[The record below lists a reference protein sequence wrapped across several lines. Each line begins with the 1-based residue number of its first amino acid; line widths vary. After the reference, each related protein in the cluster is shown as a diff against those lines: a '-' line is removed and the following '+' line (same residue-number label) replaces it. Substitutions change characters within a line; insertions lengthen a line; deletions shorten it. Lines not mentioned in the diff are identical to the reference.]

1 MTQGIAAKPTALF
14 KKTAMCKFHAEGKCL
29 RGESCSFAHGLEDVR
44 AAPDLRC
51 TRMCR
56 AFKKLG
62 VCTDPSCRFAHS
74 KKELRAL
81 PNAKLTHTTAQR
93 KGGTPSG
100 TSEEPTMMDVVKCQ
114 LEARLNQQLQQWMKM
129 GGVLRPPPG
138 LEAECPLVSMFL
150 LGKVEDPAADPATCG
165 GVETTSEPD
174 DTSTSASDSTMQGY
188 IQL

>member
-81 PNAKLTHTTAQR
+81 PNAKLTRTTAR
-93 KGGTPSG
+93 RTEGTPSG

-114 LEARLNQQLQQWMKM
+114 LEARLNQQLQQWMKQ
-129 GGVLRPPPG
+129 GSVLRPPPG

-150 LGKVEDPAADPATCG
+150 LSQDEDPAVCVGT
-165 GVETTSEPD
+165 ETTPVRDASPTG
-174 DTSTSASDSTMQGY
+174 TSDNIAFLQGY
-188 IQL
+188 IRL